1 MRFDY
6 RRIPELNELMRTVR
20 AGRDE
25 LLADKR
31 AEMLENVRQ
40 CMEAVHTAAGGDPD
54 AKNAVTRADAYYDD
68 VKKKIDSFTSLLM
81 LDGLLPQMLQ
91 YRDTACES
99 IEALKRPAAPAPAP
113 TAAPVRKKLYKPCFR
128 TVVFQAKTLET
139 EADIDEYLRRSKE
152 QLLAML
158 QNCDG
163 VQLK

>member
-1 MRFDY
+1 
-6 RRIPELNELMRTVR
+6 MRTVR

-31 AEMLENVRQ
+31 TEMLENVRQ

-91 YRDTACES
+91 YRDTACAKS
-99 IEALKRPAAPAPAP
+99 CTSPASAPWYFRQKRWKPKPTLTNTSAAARSSFSPCCKTV
-113 TAAPVRKKLYKPCFR
+113 TACSSNRP
-128 TVVFQAKTLET
+128 QAFPLGERW
-139 EADIDEYLRRSKE
+139 RRS
-152 QLLAML
+152 A
-158 QNCDG
+158 G
-163 VQLK
+163 